1 MKEQLKIQFRKYFGI
16 EEGGVD
22 LLSSIMRL
30 PQNSL
35 DTLSRKISNCKGRIF
50 FMGNGGSYDNA
61 RWMAQICRENN
72 IPAKVPGMEEDY
84 IITLNRKGYESI
96 FAEGLKA
103 DSLNAA
109 DLVVGLS
116 GSGNSQNILMGF
128 ELARSLGAEVFALGG
143 RDGGKM
149 LKLIGSENCLIAQNS
164 CMEAIEDLHN
174 FAFQA
179 ALASSLKKI
188 STVELRDQFF
198 AAVNSFC
205 SEENIQSMSDMAEG
219 MIKTALNGGRT
230 FILGTGIGANHF
242 RADMGR
248 GATNA
253 LPIRGVSAPE
263 VFTMNSLQATA
274 NDDGTDFILADGLVK
289 YMPSEKDFAVLCP
302 MPGQERCFEI
312 CEDILAERGADFI
325 YLGEKE
331 IFCEA
336 FDNNRDLLIAMAG
349 HACGKV
355 INEYLNTLF
364 EVRSINCSVSFKVGQ
379 KKLSSKET
387 LELESRLK
395 NERVIHEK
403 EMITFCYGN
412 VFAVSSEVEFVR
424 EYY

>member
-1 MKEQLKIQFRKYFGI
+1 MKDQLNIQFKKYFGT

-22 LLSSIMRL
+22 LLSSIKRL

-35 DTLSRKISNCKGRIF
+35 ESLSGKISNCQGRIF

-61 RWMAQICRENN
+61 RWMAQVCRENN

-84 IITLNRKGYESI
+84 IITLNRKGYENI

-103 DSLNAA
+103 DGLNAA
-109 DLVVGLS
+109 DLVIGLS

-128 ELARSLGAEVFALGG
+128 ESARSLGAEVFALGG

-149 LKLIGSENCLIAQNS
+149 LQLIGAENCLVAQNS

-179 ALASSLKKI
+179 ALTSALKKI
-188 STVELRDQFF
+188 STAELRDQFF
-198 AAVNSFC
+198 DAVKSFC
-205 SEENIQSMSDMAEG
+205 SEENIQSMSVMAEG
-219 MIKTALNGGRT
+219 MIKTALEGGRT

-312 CEDILAERGADFI
+312 CEDILTERGADYI
-325 YLGEKE
+325 YLGEKDICSE
-331 IFCEA
+331 S
-336 FDNNRDLLIAMAG
+336 FDNNRDLLIAMTG

-364 EVRSINCSVSFKVGQ
+364 VVRSLNCSVTFKEGQ

-387 LELESRLK
+387 LELENKLK
-395 NERVIHEK
+395 NDKVIKEK

-412 VFAVSSEVEFVR
+412 VFAVSSEAEFVR